1 MLNTEPSSA
10 PVNFY
15 SEAVVQLT
23 AMLVWSPPPVRDH
36 NGVLLGYKLS
46 CISDKSDNISVQV
59 EGATTTITD
68 LTDHAHYTC
77 TVCAY
82 TLPGCGPVAV
92 TYISTYDECK
102 YRLFVSDCKMS
113 HIHILCITLINSLLF
128 LSTVHHSLDWSP
140 ALLLYTLLSYT
151 GMLVAMGGG

>member
-128 LSTVHHSLDWSP
+128 SVSSSRT
-140 ALLLYTLLSYT
+140 TR
-151 GMLVAMGGG
+151 